1 MDSHEMLYWIEAI
14 GTIYKRDHNFLQ
26 RWWWDLKESMDWKMV
41 NELIR
46 D

>member
-1 MDSHEMLYWIEAI
+1 MLYWLEAI
-14 GTIYKRDHNFLQ
+14 GAIYKRDHNFLQ
-26 RWWWDLKESMDWKMV
+26 RWWWEIFDALKWSAV